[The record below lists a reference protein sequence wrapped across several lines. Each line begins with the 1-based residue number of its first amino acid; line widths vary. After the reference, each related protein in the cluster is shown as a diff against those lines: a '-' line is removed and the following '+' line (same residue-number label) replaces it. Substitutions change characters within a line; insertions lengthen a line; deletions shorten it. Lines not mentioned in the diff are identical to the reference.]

1 MKKAMTVVWHYLKKM
16 DKLLL
21 LAALACSGLSV
32 MLLYSIYANKASSF
46 VYSSTY
52 KTQIIATGLGVVCA
66 LILSMIDYN
75 RLARLW
81 YLYAPAGI
89 LITLLTF
96 TPLGV
101 MREGTAADD
110 RAWLDLGVT
119 TIQPSEFLKIAFILS
134 FSYHLT
140 KVKDKINQPTNLLL
154 LCLHGAIPIGII
166 ALQGDGGTAI
176 VFGVIFIMMFFI
188 AGISWKYILA
198 VVLASPIMGILGWNF
213 ILTDNQ
219 RDRFLITFNPEMDP
233 LGLGHQQI
241 QGKIALGSGQLYG
254 KGLFG
259 GDYMYVSEMHNDF
272 IFSYLG
278 QVFGFIG
285 CIALCGGL
293 IFIAIKIL
301 YNGII
306 AKDNVGK
313 YICTGVFAMFFTHSV
328 LNIGMVLGVMPV
340 IGVPLPLIS
349 AGGSSVLSM
358 YLAFGLVFS
367 VYQHNERNKSIFY

>member
-32 MLLYSIYANKASSF
+32 MLIYSIYANKASSF

-140 KVKDKINQPTNLLL
+140 KVKDKINQPINLLL

-198 VVLASPIMGILGWNF
+198 VVLASPVFAIVGWNF

>member
-1 MKKAMTVVWHYLKKM
+1 MKKVMTVIWHFIKKM

-21 LAALACSGLSV
+21 LAILVCSGLSV
-32 MLLYSIYANKASSF
+32 VLLYSIYANKASSF
-46 VYSSTY
+46 VYPSTY
-52 KTQIIATGLGVVCA
+52 KTQVIATGLGLICA
-66 LILSMIDYN
+66 LVLSMIDYN
-75 RLARLW
+75 RLAKLW
-81 YLYAPAGI
+81 YIYAPVGVF
-89 LITLLTF
+89 LVLLTF
-96 TPLGV
+96 TPLGM

-110 RAWLDLGVT
+110 RAWLNLGVT
-119 TIQPSEFLKIAFILS
+119 AIQPSEFLKIAFIVS
-134 FSYHLT
+134 FSYHLS
-140 KVKDKINQPTNLLL
+140 KVKDKINQPLNLMF
-154 LCLHGAIPIGII
+154 LCLHGIVPIGLI

-176 VFGVIFIMMFFI
+176 VFGVIFVMMFFI

-198 VVLASPIMGILGWNF
+198 VVLASPLLGILGWNF

-254 KGLFG
+254 KGLLG

-285 CIALCGGL
+285 CIALCGII

-301 YNGII
+301 YNGIV
-306 AKDNVGK
+306 AKDNIGK
-313 YICTGVFAMFFTHSV
+313 YICTGVFAMFFTHAV
-328 LNIGMVLGVMPV
+328 LNIGMVLGVLPV

>member
-1 MKKAMTVVWHYLKKM
+1 MQKVMTVIWHYLKKM
-16 DKLLL
+16 DKLLV
-21 LAALACSGLSV
+21 LAVLACSGLSV
-32 MLLYSIYANKASSF
+32 VLLYSIYANKASSF
-46 VYSSTY
+46 VYPSTY
-52 KTQIIATGLGVVCA
+52 KTQFVATGLGLICA
-66 LILSMIDYN
+66 LVLSMIDYN
-75 RLARLW
+75 RLAKLW
-81 YLYAPAGI
+81 YIYAPAGVF
-89 LITLLTF
+89 LVLLTF
-96 TPLGV
+96 TPLGM
-101 MREGTAADD
+101 MREGTTADD
-110 RAWLDLGVT
+110 RAWLNIGVT
-119 TIQPSEFLKIAFILS
+119 SIQPSEFLKIAFIVS
-134 FSYHLT
+134 FSYHLS
-140 KVKDKINQPTNLLL
+140 KVKDKINEPLNLLL
-154 LCLHGAIPIGII
+154 LCLHGAIPIGLI

-176 VFGVIFIMMFFI
+176 VFGVIFVMMFFI
-188 AGISWKYILA
+188 AGLSWKYILA
-198 VVLASPIMGILGWNF
+198 LVLASPLIGILGWNF

-219 RDRFLITFNPEMDP
+219 RDRVLITFNPEMDP

-278 QVFGFIG
+278 QVLGFIG
-285 CIALCGGL
+285 CIALCGVI

-301 YNGII
+301 YDGII
-306 AKDNVGK
+306 AKDNIGK
-313 YICTGVFAMFFTHSV
+313 YICTGVFAMFFTHVV

-367 VYQHNERNKSIFY
+367 VYHHNERNKSIFY

>member
-1 MKKAMTVVWHYLKKM
+1 MKKVMTVIWHYLKKM
-16 DKLLL
+16 DKLLV
-21 LAALACSGLSV
+21 LAVLACSGLSV
-32 MLLYSIYANKASSF
+32 VLLYSINANKASSF
-46 VYSSTY
+46 VYPSTY
-52 KTQIIATGLGVVCA
+52 KTQIVATGLGLICA
-66 LILSMIDYN
+66 LVLSMIDYN
-75 RLARLW
+75 RLAKLW
-81 YLYAPAGI
+81 YLYAPVGVF
-89 LITLLTF
+89 LVLLTF
-96 TPLGV
+96 TPLGM
-101 MREGTAADD
+101 MREGTTADD
-110 RAWLDLGVT
+110 RAWLNIGVT
-119 TIQPSEFLKIAFILS
+119 SIQPSEFLKIAFIVS
-134 FSYHLT
+134 FSYHLS
-140 KVKDKINQPTNLLL
+140 KVKDKINEPLNLLL
-154 LCLHGAIPIGII
+154 LCLHGAIPIGLI

-176 VFGVIFIMMFFI
+176 VFGAIFVMMFFI
-188 AGISWKYILA
+188 AGVSWKYILA
-198 VVLASPIMGILGWNF
+198 VVLASPLFGVLGWNF

-278 QVFGFIG
+278 QVLGFIG
-285 CIALCGGL
+285 CIALCGAI

-301 YNGII
+301 YDGII
-306 AKDNVGK
+306 AKDNIGK
-313 YICTGVFAMFFTHSV
+313 YICIGVFAMFFTHAV
-328 LNIGMVLGVMPV
+328 LNIGMVLGVLPV

-358 YLAFGLVFS
+358 YLAFGLVLS